1 MKRSL
6 IVEVNPKVL
15 KWLRKS
21 SGWGIDEL
29 SKRLKTTHDIILEFE
44 AGKRPPTLTQ
54 LKEMAAL
61 FKRPLASF
69 FLSEPKQDKPLPK
82 DYRLLPNKKGIF
94 ERKTILA
101 IRRARNLQNISKEL
115 SINIGYETKAK
126 VGKVKISDNPGVI
139 AKKYREIIGLSFEK
153 QRKFKDAYKFFSY
166 LRDVLEDFNILVF
179 QFPMP
184 IEDARGF
191 ALVDDLPFII
201 VVNSKDSIE
210 ARLFTLMHEFGHI
223 LLGDTVIDIPN
234 ESIDIQNE
242 FLTYRNSI
250 ERWCNKFA
258 SSFLLPK
265 EPSRELFMKYSTK
278 LTKTDFLNS
287 LSRRYKV
294 SKAVILVRMLE
305 LSYISKWEFD
315 NAMSRYASNEPKA
328 KPEEGKKVMGLK
340 SDQRCL
346 SEMGGKF
353 ISLVANNFDRDF
365 ITYSDAL
372 TYLSIK
378 SKNFDKV
385 LAKAR
390 R

>member
-15 KWLRKS
+15 KWLRES

-29 SKRLKTTHDIILEFE
+29 SKRLKTTPDIILEFE
-44 AGKRPPTLTQ
+44 TGKRSPTLTQ

-69 FLSEPKQDKPLPK
+69 FLFEPKQDKPLPK
-82 DYRLLPNKKGIF
+82 DYRFLPNKKGIF

-126 VGKVKISDNPGVI
+126 VGKVKISDNPDVI
-139 AKKYREIIGLSFEK
+139 AKKYREIFDLSFEK

-166 LRDVLEDFNILVF
+166 LRDILEDFNILVF

-223 LLGDTVIDIPN
+223 LLGETAIDIPDG
-234 ESIDIQNE
+234 SII
-242 FLTYRNSI
+242 YRDSI

-265 EPSRELFMKYSTK
+265 EPSKELFIEYNTK
-278 LTKTDFLNS
+278 LAENESLNS

-294 SKAVILVRMLE
+294 SKAVLLIRMLE
-305 LSYISKWEFD
+305 LNYISREEFD
-315 NAMSRYASNEPKA
+315 SIMSRYTSKELKA
-328 KPEEGKKVMGLK
+328 KPEKGKKVIGVK
-340 SDQRCL
+340 PDQRCL
-346 SEMGGKF
+346 SEMGNKF

-390 R
+390 K

>member
-1 MKRSL
+1 MMKSI
-6 IVEVNPKVL
+6 IVEVNPEVL
-15 KWLRKS
+15 KWLRES
-21 SGWGIDEL
+21 SGWRSIDEL
-29 SKRLKTTHDIILEFE
+29 SKRLKTTPDIISEFE
-44 AGKRPPTLTQ
+44 AGKRSPTLTQ
-54 LKEMAAL
+54 LNKMAAL

-126 VGKVKISDNPGVI
+126 VGKVKISDNPDVI
-139 AKKYREIIGLSFEK
+139 AKKYREIFDLSFEK
-153 QRKFKDAYKFFSY
+153 QRKFKDAYKFFGY
-166 LRDVLEDFNILVF
+166 MRDVLEDFNILVF
-179 QFPMP
+179 QFSMP

-223 LLGDTVIDIPN
+223 LLDETVIDIPD
-234 ESIDIQNE
+234 ES
-242 FLTYRNSI
+242 LTYKDSI
-250 ERWCNKFA
+250 ERWCNDFA
-258 SSFLLPK
+258 SSFLLPE
-265 EPSRELFMKYSTK
+265 EPSRKLFRGYGTK
-278 LTKTDFLNS
+278 LTETESLNS
-287 LSRRYKV
+287 LSRMYKV
-294 SKAVILVRMLE
+294 SKAALLVRMRGLN
-305 LSYISKWEFD
+305 YISNEEFD
-315 NAMSRYASNEPKA
+315 SVMSRYKSKEPKA
-328 KPEEGKKVMGLK
+328 KPEKGKKVMRLK

-346 SEMGGKF
+346 SGMGNKF

-390 R
+390 K